1 MTGSDSNMYAGIR
14 RDEVFSLNRDALFVA
29 RLCDD
34 IKALESIGMDYKDI
48 KRTIG
53 TFNYVKVW
61 TRTPQWLYPKLRLPT
76 GYRWKDGTKQNKLN
90 MLVVDDDLWLK
101 PITIPGTHID
111 DPEIGMVK
119 DFRSVAPKDVAYY
132 LEAPFSYA
140 ILDFYKSQGVHLGYT
155 NPILSAVDERVQAR
169 RMLVQSILHL
179 YRNQIDYIQ

>member
-1 MTGSDSNMYAGIR
+1 MTGSDSNMYTGIR
-14 RDEVFSLNRDALFVA
+14 KDEVFSLNRDALFVA

-53 TFNYVKVW
+53 AFNYVKVW

-76 GYRWKDGTKQNKLN
+76 GYRW
-90 MLVVDDDLWLK
+90 
-101 PITIPGTHID
+101 
-111 DPEIGMVK
+111 K

-155 NPILSAVDERVQAR
+155 NPILSAVDDRVQAR
-169 RMLVQSILHL
+169 QMLVQSILHL